1 MIFSRLGGSNFRKIY
16 QYVDNE
22 SFVYSHFWK
31 PYDLIMWDNR
41 AVLHRATPIQGK
53 IEQRL
58 MVRTTIAGETS
69 TLNY

>member
-1 MIFSRLGGSNFRKIY
+1 
-16 QYVDNE
+16 
-22 SFVYSHFWK
+22 
-31 PYDLIMWDNR
+31 MWDNR

>member
-1 MIFSRLGGSNFRKIY
+1 MPKDESENLLKKINLY
-16 QYVDNE
+16 TNNE
-22 SFVYSHFWK
+22 SFIYSHYWK